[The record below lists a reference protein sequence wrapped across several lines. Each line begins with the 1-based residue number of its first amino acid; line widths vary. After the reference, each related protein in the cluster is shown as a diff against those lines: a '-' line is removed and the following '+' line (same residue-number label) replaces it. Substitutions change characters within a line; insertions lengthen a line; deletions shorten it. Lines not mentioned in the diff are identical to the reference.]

1 MPQWPTLTM
10 PTELNC
16 TYLSAVPDAPEDS
29 EENPLK
35 TSIQEVKAFLLF
47 EAVKRTGVR
56 YC

>member
-1 MPQWPTLTM
+1 M